1 MTLFDRISTPSQHLQ
16 SMESLSAAQNRMTRL
31 QEQISSG
38 KAFQKASENP
48 GSAESAMKLR
58 AEQTRVAQFANN
70 IDSGLLRLNAARIQ
84 VDSVNDH
91 LLRARQIVEQ
101 AQTDTPTVTAS
112 VRSAL
117 AEEIDV
123 LKSAMLAAA
132 NSQYGGRQLFAG
144 ASGVTSAYDATGTYQ
159 GDTNTQTTR
168 IDANSTV
175 RTEVNGT
182 EVFGSGAG
190 NAFAVLTDIATN
202 LRNNTPAN
210 LAANLVSLNSVMDTA
225 SEAQATIGARIGQL
239 NDLQALT
246 ADKSV
251 TLAGALADVEDTDL
265 GKAIMEL
272 TLQQTGYEAALHA
285 TASVM
290 QPSLM
295 DFLR

>member
-1 MTLFDRISTPSQHLQ
+1 
-16 SMESLSAAQNRMTRL
+16 
-31 QEQISSG
+31 
-38 KAFQKASENP
+38 
-48 GSAESAMKLR
+48 
-58 AEQTRVAQFANN
+58 
-70 IDSGLLRLNAARIQ
+70 
-84 VDSVNDH
+84 
-91 LLRARQIVEQ
+91 
-101 AQTDTPTVTAS
+101 
-112 VRSAL
+112 
-117 AEEIDV
+117 
-123 LKSAMLAAA
+123 MLAAA

-144 ASGVTSAYDATGTYQ
+144 ASGVTSAYDANGTYQ